1 MVVMKKVSI
10 LYFIPEAHRFSSTIH
25 IEDDARPDDD
35 SNSNSDNEFLPST
48 TWTEEYK
55 KWNILANAGYPEF
68 RSLSEIRNFNAKG
81 AELSSVLRQEL
92 GTQAYVQPFLPIYSN
107 MSIGSSALAGFWHL
121 RDDNYGF
128 PVSIQKLPIS
138 DALKGAFIRWFLRLE
153 STWEWLDQRAVQEQL
168 NTEGYELQTKLSEEL
183 NADEV
188 QLVNALGNI
197 AIFRDRRSI
206 TTAV

>member
-1 MVVMKKVSI
+1 MKKVSI
-10 LYFIPEAHRFSSTIH
+10 LYYIPEAHRFSSSIH
-25 IEDDARPDDD
+25 VEDDAR
-35 SNSNSDNEFLPST
+35 SNDNSIGKNDFSLST
-48 TWTEEYK
+48 TWIEEYK
-55 KWNILANAGYPEF
+55 KWNVLANSGHPEF
-68 RSLSEIRNFNAKG
+68 RSLPEIRNFNAKG
-81 AELSSVLRQEL
+81 VELSFMLREEL

-107 MSIGSSALAGFWHL
+107 MSIGSSDIAGFWHL

-153 STWEWLDQRAVQEQL
+153 SKWEWLDQEAVQEEL
-168 NTEGYELQTKLSEEL
+168 NAEGCELQTKLSEEL

-197 AIFRDRRSI
+197 AIFCDRRPV
-206 TTAV
+206 TAAV